1 MQHKYTMRYGND
13 KVALS
18 EVESEKDL
26 GIMFDSEM
34 KFQAHINDVCNRGYQ
49 RIAVIRRT
57 FTYMDKDMFLL
68 LYKSLIRPVLE
79 YGNTVW
85 SVYFKKEGEKLEKVQ
100 RRATKM
106 VQAIKHFPY
115 PDRLKYLDLPTLVY
129 RRRRAD
135 LLQVFRYFSGLD
147 HYKGE
152 NIFIL
157 DRSKIMRGH
166 SLRLMKQRANTT
178 VRQKSLS
185 FRVVNDWNSLPEAV
199 VTAVSVN
206 SFKRQLEILW
216 QDADF
221 KFDPSGYY

>member
-1 MQHKYTMRYGND
+1 MFINNISDGVRNTLKPLAGDSKIYKTIKSHQDALELQNDLDCLMSWSDRWQLSFNVNKCKVLHMGLTNMQHKYTMRYGND

-34 KFQAHINDVCNRGYQ
+34 KFQAHINNVCNRGYQ
-49 RIAVIRRT
+49 RIAIIRRI

-68 LYKSLIRPVLE
+68 LYKSLIRPFLE

-115 PDRLKYLDLPTLVY
+115 RDRLKYLDLPTLVY

-135 LLQVFRYFSGLD
+135 LLQVFRYFSRLD
-147 HYKGE
+147 HFKGE
-152 NIFIL
+152 NIFY
-157 DRSKIMRGH
+157 S
-166 SLRLMKQRANTT
+166 
-178 VRQKSLS
+178 
-185 FRVVNDWNSLPEAV
+185 
-199 VTAVSVN
+199 
-206 SFKRQLEILW
+206 
-216 QDADF
+216 
-221 KFDPSGYY
+221 

>member
-1 MQHKYTMRYGND
+1 
-13 KVALS
+13 
-18 EVESEKDL
+18 
-26 GIMFDSEM
+26 
-34 KFQAHINDVCNRGYQ
+34 
-49 RIAVIRRT
+49 
-57 FTYMDKDMFLL
+57 
-68 LYKSLIRPVLE
+68 
-79 YGNTVW
+79 
-85 SVYFKKEGEKLEKVQ
+85 
-100 RRATKM
+100 M

-129 RRRRAD
+129 RRQSAD
-135 LLQVFRYFSGLD
+135 LLQVFRYFSRLD
-147 HYKGE
+147 HFKGE

-157 DRSKIMRGH
+157 DRSRITQGH
-166 SLRLMKQRANTT
+166 SLRLTKQRANTT

-221 KFDPSGYY
+221 KYDPSGYY